1 MSSQYML
8 SIIIDVMGAIVGNR
22 GRVLDMTWDW
32 REKEA
37 HFMQSNKG
45 QRCDLC
51 GKGEAKTR
59 DKDASLQINN
69 VQALCSFCNAK
80 CKKQIVQIVQIVQCK
95 TTASMSE
102 VIIMFQDNWQ
112 SKSDRKKQMGEE

>member
-8 SIIIDVMGAIVGNR
+8 SIIIDVMGAIVGNS
-22 GRVLDMTWDW
+22 GWVLDTTWNW
-32 REKEA
+32 TKGKEA

-80 CKKQIVQIVQIVQCK
+80 CKKQIVQIVQCK
-95 TTASMSE
+95 TTASVSE
-102 VIIMFQDNWQ
+102 VIVMFQDNWQ
-112 SKSDRKKQMGEE
+112 SKSDRKNQMREE

>member
-8 SIIIDVMGAIVGNR
+8 SIIIDVMGAIVGNS
-22 GRVLDMTWDW
+22 GRVLDLTWDW

-45 QRCDLC
+45 QQCDLC

-59 DKDASLQINN
+59 DKDVSLQINAMYKRY
-69 VQALCSFCNAK
+69 VAYAMKNAIS
-80 CKKQIVQIVQIVQCK
+80 QLYNARQL
-95 TTASMSE
+95 
-102 VIIMFQDNWQ
+102 Q
-112 SKSDRKKQMGEE
+112 SCQRW